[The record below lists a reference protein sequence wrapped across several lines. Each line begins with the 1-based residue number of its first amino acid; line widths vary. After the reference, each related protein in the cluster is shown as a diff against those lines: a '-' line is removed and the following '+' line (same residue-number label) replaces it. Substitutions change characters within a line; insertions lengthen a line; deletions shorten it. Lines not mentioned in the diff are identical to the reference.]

1 MKILDLEQRSQEWLD
16 FHEGRIS
23 GSSAKD
29 YSSVRYIPKAELV
42 EFAQSKGHD
51 FPKNLTMDNIRAML
65 TEDELNELYANVQIN
80 DSIYKLIA
88 QRIAK
93 PINPNDYADRIPEGA
108 TYSAMLRGQILEDEA
123 RELISE
129 KLGKQIIPG
138 RVWQSDVN
146 EYMICSPD
154 GEIAKSIDEY
164 TDIIEAV
171 EIKCLDS
178 WKVVKAYYEKR
189 PPLDYEAQII
199 QYFLV
204 NENLQKLYFCIYSDV
219 FTNPDLELQIFE
231 LKREDYQEKIELT
244 GRVQNATL
252 KLVER
257 EVQKLMF

>member
-42 EFAQSKGHD
+42 EFAESKGYD

-93 PINPNDYADRIPEGA
+93 PINPNDYTLPEGA
-108 TYSAMLRGQILEDEA
+108 TYSAMLRGQILEEEA

-154 GEIAKSIDEY
+154 GEFEDE
-164 TDIIEAV
+164 TEAV

-178 WKVVKAYYEKR
+178 WKVVKAYYEKH
-189 PPLDYEAQII
+189 PPSEYKPQIL
-199 QYFLV
+199 QYFVV
-204 NENLQKLYFCIYSDV
+204 NEKLKKLYFCIYSDV
-219 FTNPDLELQIFE
+219 FSNPDLGLQIFE
-231 LKREDYQEKIELT
+231 LNREDYKEEIEIVK
-244 GRVQNATL
+244 RVENATL
-252 KLVER
+252 DLVEK

>member
-42 EFAQSKGHD
+42 EFAESKGYD
-51 FPKNLTMDNIRAML
+51 FPKDLTMDNIKAML

-129 KLGKQIIPG
+129 KLGKKIIPG
-138 RVWQSDVN
+138 RVWQSEEN

-154 GEIAKSIDEY
+154 GEFEDE
-164 TDIIEAV
+164 TEAV

-178 WKVVKAYYEKR
+178 WKVVKAYYEKH

-219 FTNPDLELQIFE
+219 FTNPDLGLQIFE
-231 LKREDYQEKIELT
+231 LKREDYREKIELT
-244 GRVQNATL
+244 GMVQNATL

>member
-42 EFAQSKGHD
+42 EFAESKGYE

-129 KLGKQIIPG
+129 KLGKKIIPG
-138 RVWQSDVN
+138 RVWQSEEN

-154 GEIAKSIDEY
+154 GEIVDDTGKVS
-164 TDIIEAV
+164 EAV

-178 WKVVKAYYEKR
+178 WKVVKAYYEKH

-199 QYFLV
+199 QYLLV

-219 FTNPDLELQIFE
+219 FTNPDLGLQIFE
-231 LKREDYQEKIELT
+231 LKREDYREKIELT

-252 KLVER
+252 GLVER

>member
-1 MKILDLEQRSQEWLD
+1 MKILDIEQRSQEWLD

-51 FPKNLTMDNIRAML
+51 FPKNITMDNIRAML

-129 KLGKQIIPG
+129 KLGKKIIPG
-138 RVWQSDVN
+138 RVWQSEEN

-154 GEIAKSIDEY
+154 GEFEDE
-164 TDIIEAV
+164 TEAV

-178 WKVVKAYYEKR
+178 WKVVKAYYEKH
-189 PPLDYEAQII
+189 PPSEYKPQIL
-199 QYFLV
+199 QYFVV
-204 NENLQKLYFCIYSDV
+204 NNKLKKLYFCIYSDV
-219 FTNPDLELQIFE
+219 FSNPELGLQIFE
-231 LKREDYQEKIELT
+231 LNREDYKEEIEIVK
-244 GRVQNATL
+244 RVENATL
-252 KLVER
+252 ELVEK

>member
-29 YSSVRYIPKAELV
+29 YSSVRYIPKAELI
-42 EFAQSKGHD
+42 EFAESKGYD
-51 FPKNLTMDNIRAML
+51 FPKNLTMDNIKAML
-65 TEDELNELYANVQIN
+65 AEDELNELYANVQIN

-129 KLGKQIIPG
+129 KLGKKIIPG
-138 RVWQSDVN
+138 RVWQSEEN

-154 GEIAKSIDEY
+154 GEIVDDTGKVS
-164 TDIIEAV
+164 EAV

-178 WKVVKAYYEKR
+178 WKVVKAYYEKH

-219 FTNPDLELQIFE
+219 FTNPDLGLQIFE
-231 LKREDYQEKIELT
+231 LKREDYREKIELT

-252 KLVER
+252 GLVER

>member
-29 YSSVRYIPKAELV
+29 YSSVRYIPKTELV
-42 EFAQSKGHD
+42 EFAESKGYE
-51 FPKNLTMDNIRAML
+51 FPKNLTMDNIKAML

-93 PINPNDYADRIPEGA
+93 PINPNDYADRLDGA
-108 TYSAMLRGQILEDEA
+108 AYSAMLRGQILEEEA

-129 KLGKQIIPG
+129 KLGKKIIPG
-138 RVWQSDVN
+138 RVWQSEEN

-154 GEIAKSIDEY
+154 GEFEDE
-164 TDIIEAV
+164 TEAV

-178 WKVVKAYYEKR
+178 WKVVKAYYEKH
-189 PPLDYEAQII
+189 PPAEYKPQIL
-199 QYFLV
+199 QYFVV
-204 NENLQKLYFCIYSDV
+204 NDKLKKLYFCIYSDV
-219 FTNPDLELQIFE
+219 FSNPDLGLQIFE
-231 LKREDYQEKIELT
+231 LNREDYKEEIEIVK
-244 GRVQNATL
+244 RVENATL
-252 KLVER
+252 ELVEK